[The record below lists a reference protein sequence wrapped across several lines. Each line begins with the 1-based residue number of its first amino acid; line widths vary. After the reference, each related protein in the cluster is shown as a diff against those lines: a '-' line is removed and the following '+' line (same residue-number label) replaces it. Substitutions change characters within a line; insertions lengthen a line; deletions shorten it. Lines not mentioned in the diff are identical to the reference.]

1 MDKPKNIK
9 VEYVILRA
17 RVDDTSEMVH
27 INQRIESYATQG
39 YHMRGQTTP
48 VESREIGYIVVT
60 MEKCTTVV
68 EP

>member
-17 RVDDTSEMVH
+17 RVDDTSEIGH
-27 INQRIESYATQG
+27 INQRIQTYTIQG

-48 VESREIGYIVVT
+48 VASRDIGYIVVT
-60 MEKCTTVV
+60 MEKYTTVV